1 MADIDLSEYRE
12 MSKKLKSAAPQVRAA
27 MRKSLRDLAKPIS
40 EKVREEGARTLP
52 RRGGLGSNV
61 LSARITVGIN
71 AGGVSLL
78 LGGRKKRK
86 GEGQLR
92 QIDDSGL
99 IRHPVFGRVRKVGRL
114 KRGKLTA
121 GRTVTSAS
129 GWKKSPWSVTRTAPG
144 QYTAAFLRRK
154 EEVQDALGDE
164 VGAILRRLT

>member
-1 MADIDLSEYRE
+1 MADIDLSEYKE
-12 MSKKLKSAAPQVRAA
+12 MSAKLKKAAPEIRAA
-27 MRKSLRDLAKPIS
+27 LRKELRDLGRPIG
-40 EKVREEGARTLP
+40 EKVREEGARSLP
-52 RRGGLGSNV
+52 KRGGLSGNV
-61 LSARITVGIN
+61 LSARLSVGIN
-71 AGGVSLL
+71 AGGISLS

-99 IRHPVFGRVRKVGRL
+99 IRHPVFGRVRKVGRI
-114 KRGKLTA
+114 KKGKLTA

-129 GWKKSPWSVTRTAPG
+129 GWKKSPWSITRTAPG

>member
-1 MADIDLSEYRE
+1 
-12 MSKKLKSAAPQVRAA
+12 
-27 MRKSLRDLAKPIS
+27 MRKSLRELGKPIA
-40 EKVREEGARTLP
+40 ETVREEGARTLP
-52 RRGGLGSNV
+52 KRGGLSGNV
-61 LSARITVGIN
+61 MSARITVGIN